1 MHRQQ
6 IITSLCLGF
15 IINLVPTIAN
25 SQGKDQHST
34 GHQRSVKVPAGK
46 PVPKVKL
53 KVSPDPMKGWNLE
66 LKVNNF
72 KFAPEKIAANTPSQ
86 FTEGHAHLLIN
97 GKKVTRLYS
106 NWYHLKDLPVGSNE
120 IVVTL
125 NTNNHESLIVN
136 GQVVGDKAMVVV
148 K

>member
-6 IITSLCLGF
+6 IITLLCLGL
-15 IINLVPTIAN
+15 IINLIPNIAN
-25 SQGKDQHST
+25 SQGKDTHQTS
-34 GHQRSVKVPAGK
+34 HQRSIKVPSGQ
-46 PVPKVKL
+46 PTPNVKL
-53 KVSPDPMKGWNLE
+53 KVYPDPMKGWNLE

-72 KFAPEKIAANTPSQ
+72 KFVPEKIATSAPSQ

-97 GKKVTRLYS
+97 GKKVTRLYG
-106 NWYHLKDLPVGSNE
+106 NWYYLKDLPVGSNE

-125 NTNNHESLIVN
+125 NTNNHESLIAN
-136 GQVVGDKAMVVV
+136 GQVVGDKVRIMV